1 MSAPGPVNRGF
12 RQRCWKWLSVSSPQ
26 VIPGLW
32 LICGRL
38 AGGIRGGKP
47 RAGFPQ
53 GFCLSKRLMPSS
65 RCVRALGSEATVPCA
80 GEARAGMQDHRHCSP
95 GCRKPKSPLQRQS
108 QQLCRVPRD
117 VAARRGLCIFYFFSR
132 LLKYSDKSCR
142 HRGTERDRQGGT
154 RGTARQRAPAP
165 AAGLSP
171 RSGVLTN

>member
-80 GEARAGMQDHRHCSP
+80 GEARAGMQTTAAAPRDAANPKVPCSGKASSSA
-95 GCRKPKSPLQRQS
+95 GCRETWLHAEGFVYFISSLGCSNTPTSPVVTGAPSGTDKGGLGG
-108 QQLCRVPRD
+108 
-117 VAARRGLCIFYFFSR
+117 RRGKGHLPR
-132 LLKYSDKSCR
+132 LLACP
-142 HRGTERDRQGGT
+142 RG
-154 RGTARQRAPAP
+154 
-165 AAGLSP
+165 AAC
-171 RSGVLTN
+171 